1 MTRAGWKRDALKVG
15 DTVSIVGNP
24 HKEGKKVA
32 RVCGGVGRRGR
43 GAAECEPETRTASGP
58 AVP

>member
-15 DTVSIVGNP
+15 DTASIVGNP

-32 RVCGGVGRRGR
+32 RLVRVLMPDGRVLLPGKDP
-43 GAAECEPETRTASGP
+43 AYPEK
-58 AVP
+58 